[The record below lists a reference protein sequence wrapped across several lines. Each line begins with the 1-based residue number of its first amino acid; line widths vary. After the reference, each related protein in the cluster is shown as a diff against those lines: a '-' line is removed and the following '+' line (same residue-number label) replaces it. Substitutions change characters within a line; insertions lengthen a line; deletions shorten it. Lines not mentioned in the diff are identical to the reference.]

1 MNSEEIFFKEFRMN
15 VINFHLINL
24 CNYNCT
30 YCFGKFPDKQELS
43 LTDAYAVV
51 DNIARYFKT
60 QGINDGRINLAGGE
74 PLLYPHLE
82 ELIDYINVYGIK
94 VSVITNGS
102 MLTEDIIKGWKD
114 RVYCIGLSV
123 DTALIETNVAIGR
136 CCKNKTISTKQLIRL
151 TQAIHRNGIK
161 LKINTVVSKL
171 NVNEDMTELYKR
183 LKPDRLK
190 LLQMEIVEGVNAC
203 AKNLTIS
210 KKAFDKFCKR
220 HKNCCRDTVCEY
232 SDDMENS
239 YLMINPQGEFQ
250 VNNKGEYRIYGSCL
264 EKELTKMLD
273 DAEISEEKFNAR
285 YGEESKA
292 EIITTKIC
300 IFGGHPTWING
311 IKERLV
317 NARFFKDSDL
327 HSLDVIRNAEE
338 IWIQSNAIS
347 HSFYGKVLDAARVNG
362 IPVRY
367 FVYAGTKKCLE
378 QIKFKESS

>member
-1 MNSEEIFFKEFRMN
+1 MN
-15 VINFHLINL
+15 VINFHLTNS
-24 CNYNCT
+24 CNYNCA
-30 YCFGKFPDKQELS
+30 YCFGKFPDKKELS
-43 LTDAYAVV
+43 LKQACDVI
-51 DNIARYFKT
+51 DNVARYFS
-60 QGINDGRINLAGGE
+60 QCGITDWRINLAGGE

-82 ELIDYINVYGIK
+82 ELIDYINAYGIK

-102 MLTEDIIKGWKD
+102 LLTEDIIKGWKD

-123 DTALIETNVAIGR
+123 DTALTETNAAIGR
-136 CCKNKTISTKQLIRL
+136 HCKNKTILLKQLIRL

-171 NVNEDMTELYKR
+171 NVNENMTELYKR

-190 LLQMEIVEGVNAC
+190 LLQMEIVDGVNAR
-203 AKNLTIS
+203 AKDLAIS
-210 KKAFDKFCKR
+210 KKAFDEFCKK
-220 HKNCCRDTVCEY
+220 HKNCCLDTVCEY

-250 VNNKGEYRIYGSCL
+250 INSDGEYKILGDCL
-264 EKELTKMLD
+264 NEEFT
-273 DAEISEEKFNAR
+273 EIINRAPISADKFNAR
-285 YGEESKA
+285 YGKESKA
-292 EIITTKIC
+292 EIITAKIC

-311 IKERLV
+311 IKERLI
-317 NARFFKDSDL
+317 NARFFKDNDL
-327 HSLDVIRNAEE
+327 HSLDVIRNADE

-378 QIKFKESS
+378 QIKFKKSS

>member
-1 MNSEEIFFKEFRMN
+1 MLD
-15 VINFHLINL
+15 VINFHLTNS

-30 YCFGKFPDKQELS
+30 YCFGKFPDKTQ
-43 LTDAYAVV
+43 LTFKQACAVI
-51 DNIARYFKT
+51 DNVARYFSQK
-60 QGINDGRINLAGGE
+60 GIVDGRINLAGGE

-82 ELIDYINVYGIK
+82 ELIDYINAYGIK

-102 MLTEDIIKGWKD
+102 LLTEETIKGWKD
-114 RVYCIGLSV
+114 RVCCVGLSV
-123 DTALIETNVAIGR
+123 DTSLTETNVAIGR
-136 CCKNKTISTKQLIRL
+136 CCKDKTISTKQLIRL

-171 NVNEDMTELYKR
+171 NMNEDMTELYKR

-190 LLQMEIVEGVNAC
+190 LLQMEIVDGVNDC

-210 KKAFDKFCKR
+210 NKAFDKFCER
-220 HKNCCRDTVCEY
+220 HKSCYSDIVPEY

-250 VNNKGEYRIYGSCL
+250 VNNKGEYKIYGSCL
-264 EKELTKMLD
+264 EKELTEMLD
-273 DAEISEEKFNAR
+273 DAEISEEKFSAR
-285 YGEESKA
+285 YGKGSKA
-292 EIITTKIC
+292 EIVTTKIC

-378 QIKFKESS
+378 QIKFKKSS

>member
-1 MNSEEIFFKEFRMN
+1 MDVF
-15 VINFHLINL
+15 NFHLTNA
-24 CNYNCT
+24 CNYYCT
-30 YCFGKFPDKQELS
+30 YCFGKFPDKEQ
-43 LTDAYAVV
+43 LTLEQACAVV
-51 DNIARYFKT
+51 DNIARYFSKN
-60 QGINDGRINLAGGE
+60 GITDGRINLAGGE

-82 ELIDYINVYGIK
+82 ELIDYINAYDIK

-102 MLTEDIIKGWKD
+102 LLTEETIKGWKD
-114 RVYCIGLSV
+114 RVCCVGLSV
-123 DTALIETNVAIGR
+123 DTSLTETNVAIGR
-136 CCKNKTISTKQLIRL
+136 CCNNKTISTKQSIRL

-171 NVNEDMTELYKR
+171 TVNEDMTELYKR

-190 LLQMEIVEGVNAC
+190 LLQMELVEGVNDH
-203 AKNLTIS
+203 AKNLAIS
-210 KKAFDKFCKR
+210 EKAFDEFCKR

-250 VNNKGEYRIYGSCL
+250 VNNKGEYKIYGSCL
-264 EKELTKMLD
+264 EKELTEMLY

-285 YGEESKA
+285 YGKGSKA

-347 HSFYGKVLDAARVNG
+347 HSFYGKVLNAARVNG

-378 QIKFKESS
+378 QIKFKKSS

>member
-1 MNSEEIFFKEFRMN
+1 
-15 VINFHLINL
+15 
-24 CNYNCT
+24 
-30 YCFGKFPDKQELS
+30 
-43 LTDAYAVV
+43 
-51 DNIARYFKT
+51 
-60 QGINDGRINLAGGE
+60 
-74 PLLYPHLE
+74 
-82 ELIDYINVYGIK
+82 
-94 VSVITNGS
+94 
-102 MLTEDIIKGWKD
+102 
-114 RVYCIGLSV
+114 
-123 DTALIETNVAIGR
+123 
-136 CCKNKTISTKQLIRL
+136 
-151 TQAIHRNGIK
+151 
-161 LKINTVVSKL
+161 
-171 NVNEDMTELYKR
+171 MTELYKR

-190 LLQMEIVEGVNAC
+190 LLQMELVEGVNDH
-203 AKNLTIS
+203 AKNLAIS
-210 KKAFDKFCKR
+210 EKAFDEFCKR

-250 VNNKGEYRIYGSCL
+250 VNNKGEYKIYGSCL
-264 EKELTKMLD
+264 EKELTEMLY

-285 YGEESKA
+285 YGKGSKA

-347 HSFYGKVLDAARVNG
+347 HSFYGKVLNAARVNG
-362 IPVRY
+362 IPVHY

-378 QIKFKESS
+378 QIKFKKSS